1 MSRFTGEGQSTVR
14 LRDWIHRLDDP
25 VDLRSPATDG
35 STKDGSAEDGGT
47 QDGSTEDG
55 STKDRRQA
63 DEVAELR
70 RRLAESE
77 RQRERLETSQQL
89 LETALET
96 MSMGVTITDLE
107 GKIIYANPA
116 DASMHGYRAEEL
128 VGRRAAGVYAA
139 VGSET
144 GEPLASEGLWSRRRL
159 DTAKDGRIFPVRLIS
174 DRILDQAQQ
183 PLGTITLCED
193 LGEQQRFKEALARR
207 DGVLEALAVAAEKL
221 LVDSSW
227 EGVEKVLER
236 LGRATGVDLI
246 YILRV
251 KEARPFQDLQPSS
264 VILGWGTP
272 AGNAET
278 AFSEG
283 LGIPDREELF
293 ERWHERL
300 QGGEILHGP
309 VKALPVEEQE
319 LLVPWGVGAYVVVP
333 IFVRDELRGYLC
345 LEDGDDSRLWSVTEL
360 EALRTA
366 SRTFAASIQRND
378 SDRALADSEARYRDV
393 LENANDL
400 IQSVSPDGRF
410 RFVNRAWKDALGYSD
425 DEIDLLRVWDVARG
439 GRADEDRDVVQS
451 ILTDDGRGRFEAV
464 FMTKDGSEIP
474 VEGSVN
480 CRYEDGL
487 PVATRGIFRDITER
501 KVYDRMTQEFIST
514 VSHELRTPLTSIIAS
529 LGLLESGRLQK
540 PERIQ
545 ELVSIALR
553 NGNRLLQLI
562 NNLLDLQK
570 LTANKLSFRLEELEL
585 RPFLVEAI
593 EGIRAFADSYEVT
606 LSMAEIED
614 DILFFGDFD
623 RLIQVFDNLLSNAI
637 KFSPI
642 KETVWIE
649 TKIEEQHV
657 VITVRDS
664 GPGIPEEFRSRLFDR
679 FTQFDSS
686 AARRSGGSG
695 LGLSIVKG
703 LVEGMNGAIHL
714 ETEVGKGTAFR
725 IELPRFEV
733 PEEPRIDAS

>member
-1 MSRFTGEGQSTVR
+1 MSRTPKGDGPTVR
-14 LRDWIHRLDDP
+14 LRHWIEGLDETSQLHAAP
-25 VDLRSPATDG
+25 SAPAAAQPLPA
-35 STKDGSAEDGGT
+35 AE
-47 QDGSTEDG
+47 EII
-55 STKDRRQA
+55 
-63 DEVAELR
+63 ELR
-70 RRLAESE
+70 HALAESE
-77 RQRERLETSQQL
+77 RQRQRLETSQQL

-96 MSMGVTITDLE
+96 MSMGVTITDLD
-107 GKIIYANPA
+107 GHIVYANPA
-116 DASMHGYRAEEL
+116 DATMHGYRADEL
-128 VGRRAAGVYAA
+128 VGRKAADVYAA
-139 VGSET
+139 VG
-144 GEPLASEGLWSRRRL
+144 GERDEPVDNAGLWARQRL
-159 DTAKDGRIFPVRLIS
+159 DTSQDGRTFPVRLIS
-174 DRILDQAQQ
+174 DRILDRSQK

-193 LGEQQRFKEALARR
+193 LGEQQRFKETLARR

-251 KEARPFQDLQPSS
+251 KEARPFQDLQPST

-272 AGNAET
+272 AGNAEE

-293 ERWHERL
+293 DRWQERL
-300 QGGEILHGP
+300 QAGEILHGS
-309 VKALPVEEQE
+309 VTALPPEEQE
-319 LLVPWGVGAYVVVP
+319 LLLPWGVGSYVVVP
-333 IFVRDELRGYLC
+333 IFVRDHLRGYLC
-345 LEDGDDSRLWSVTEL
+345 LEEGDDARRWSMTEL

-378 SDRALADSEARYRDV
+378 SDRALAESEARYRDL

-410 RFVNRAWKDALGYSD
+410 RFVNRAWKEALGYGP
-425 DEIDLLRVWDVARG
+425 DEVQDLRVWDVARG
-439 GRADEDRDVVQS
+439 SSAGEDRDVVQS
-451 ILTDDGRGRFEAV
+451 ILSDDGRGRFEAI
-464 FMTKDGSEIP
+464 FMTKDGGEIP

-529 LGLLESGRLQK
+529 LGLLDSGRLQK

-553 NGNRLLQLI
+553 NGNRLLELI

-570 LTANKLSFRLEELEL
+570 LSANKLSFRLEEIEVH
-585 RPFLVEAI
+585 PFLVEAV
-593 EGIRAFADSYEVT
+593 EGIRAFAGSYDVELRLQDV
-606 LSMAEIED
+606 EED
-614 DILFFGDFD
+614 LWILGDFD

-637 KFSPI
+637 KFSPTGGVVLL
-642 KETVWIE
+642 ETAADDDCVS
-649 TKIEEQHV
+649 
-657 VITVRDS
+657 ITVRDR
-664 GPGIPEEFRSRLFDR
+664 GPGIAEEFRSRLFDR
-679 FTQFDSS
+679 FTQFDAS
-686 AARRSGGSG
+686 ASRRSGGSG

-703 LVEGMNGAIHL
+703 LVEGMDGSL
-714 ETEVGKGTAFR
+714 GLDSEVGEGTAFHVH
-725 IELPRFEV
+725 LPRGAKTEA
-733 PEEPRIDAS
+733 PH